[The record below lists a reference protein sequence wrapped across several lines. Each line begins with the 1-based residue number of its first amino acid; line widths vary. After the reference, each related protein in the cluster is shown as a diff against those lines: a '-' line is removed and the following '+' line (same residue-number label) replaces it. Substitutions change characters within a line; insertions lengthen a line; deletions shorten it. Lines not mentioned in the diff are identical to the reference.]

1 MSYGY
6 SMGLVQANKAAD
18 GKSRG
23 VALGRFCISKGI
35 PVSEVAD
42 IFKVSRTAVYNWF
55 SGLSQPDRDHAEQI
69 ERFIARR
76 RKK

>member
-1 MSYGY
+1 MTYGY
-6 SMGLVQANKAAD
+6 SMGLALANKQAD

-35 PVSEVAD
+35 PVSEVAAA
-42 IFKVSRTAVYNWF
+42 FKVSRTAVYNWF
-55 SGLSQPDRDHAEQI
+55 SGASQPDRDHAEQI
-69 ERFIARR
+69 ERFMARR